1 MNRIFLIFLIAV
13 GGIISIIGFFLKQY
27 LVTIIFISLV
37 VLFLVVSDFT
47 NWYKSKK
54 TDIARIEK
62 RLDALEGRKKN

>member
-1 MNRIFLIFLIAV
+1 
-13 GGIISIIGFFLKQY
+13 
-27 LVTIIFISLV
+27 LV